1 MHGSVRPHCFS
12 DSVDDIGVASVAAE
26 FAVRSRIAACDR
38 SAGQNGLLTSGA
50 AALGQPAFASSII
63 ATPDVIFPDVQNPH
77 WKPLCSTNACRPL
90 MVVIRSPSCIT
101 ARVTHGP
108 TVKWWLHDAFW
119 PRPGRCTDRHDNPH
133 CDAGDEWRSQQSSRS
148 AGT

>member
-77 WKPLCSTNACRPL
+77 WKPSCSTNACRPAPIL
-90 MVVIRSPSCIT
+90 DGGDPLALLHHRQGHARANCQMVASRRFLASPRS
-101 ARVTHGP
+101 VH
-108 TVKWWLHDAFW
+108 
-119 PRPGRCTDRHDNPH
+119 
-133 CDAGDEWRSQQSSRS
+133 RSTRQSPL
-148 AGT
+148 